1 MKILVL
7 GSKGQLGRCLSDQLI
22 KTTHDVIYLSR
33 ANFDISNLA
42 ALSENISLLKPNIVI
57 NASAYTAVDKA
68 EDDYQAANLVNHL
81 AVGKLADI
89 CKDLNSW
96 LIHISTDYV
105 FDGTAVM
112 PYSEG
117 NKTNPQGIY
126 GESKLNGELAI
137 IASGCKYFIIR
148 TAWVFSEYGNNFLK
162 TMLRLGAE
170 HKELSVVDDQIGCPT
185 YAQDI
190 AKAIVSMLPNIG
202 IQTSASGI
210 FHYCGNK
217 PCSWYDFAS
226 SIFLEAK
233 ARGYKVPTILKKVTS
248 AEFKSIAPRPL
259 YSVLDCSNI
268 KAEFNINPSDWVVGI
283 SSSIESLNLNTSSK
297 KHI

>member
-7 GSKGQLGRCLSDQLI
+7 GSKGQLGSCLSDQLI
-22 KTTHDVIYLSR
+22 KTAYDVIYLSR
-33 ANFDISNLA
+33 ADFDISNLDS
-42 ALSENISLLKPNIVI
+42 LSKNISLLKPNILI
-57 NASAYTAVDKA
+57 NASAYTDVDKA
-68 EDDYQAANLVNHL
+68 EEDNQAANLVNHL
-81 AVGKLADI
+81 AVGELANI

-105 FDGTAVM
+105 FDGSAVM

-117 NKTNPQGIY
+117 NETNPKSIY

-137 IASGCKYFIIR
+137 TASGCKYFIIR

-162 TMLRLGAE
+162 TMLTLGAKY
-170 HKELSVVDDQIGCPT
+170 KELRIVDDQIGCPT

-190 AKAIVSMLPNIG
+190 AKAIVSMLPNIAF
-202 IQTSASGI
+202 QTQVSGI
-210 FHYCGNK
+210 FHYCGNQ

-233 ARGYKVPTILKKVTS
+233 ARGYKVPTILKKVNS
-248 AEFKSIAPRPL
+248 VEFKSIAPRPS
-259 YSVLDCSNI
+259 YSVLDCSKI
-268 KAEFNINPSDWVVGI
+268 KAEFDINPSDWIDGI
-283 SSSIESLNLNTSSK
+283 SSSIEALNLNTS
-297 KHI
+297 